1 MTLLLTVLVLVW
13 SLNALANTEIV
24 NFFASEVPLVST
36 PFTEQWPVFNRI
48 HNERQWNI
56 TPAPVGTPLRQ
67 VCEHDSPKEYL
78 ACVHEWW
85 VVLDLTQGGWDS
97 YSKFTLRISW
107 PASFPSDFLIQLYD
121 PEALAVHFG
130 SALSRDSS
138 MAKTRT
144 KYARIRV
151 VDIGIRTPTAEYK
164 ALLRQGPIKPT
175 PVPFMLILEP
185 LYLGVLPAT
194 VVPSVGALILVA
206 VVAGLAVPR
215 VNRYLQEV
223 AAQVRQE
230 ASDSGDAMKQD

>member
-1 MTLLLTVLVLVW
+1 
-13 SLNALANTEIV
+13 
-24 NFFASEVPLVST
+24 
-36 PFTEQWPVFNRI
+36 
-48 HNERQWNI
+48 
-56 TPAPVGTPLRQ
+56 
-67 VCEHDSPKEYL
+67 
-78 ACVHEWW
+78 
-85 VVLDLTQGGWDS
+85 
-97 YSKFTLRISW
+97 
-107 PASFPSDFLIQLYD
+107 
-121 PEALAVHFG
+121 VHFG